1 MTTWILLVVLGG
13 VVALDTTA
21 FGQLML
27 SRPFVAATLAGG
39 VVGMPLE
46 GAIIGAALE
55 ALSLGILPVGASRYP
70 DTGTAAVAAV
80 GVLGL
85 SEAAP
90 VAPAMLLVIV
100 YGLAWQRIAGAS
112 VVAGRYLNERL
123 VLAGRPTLA
132 RMDAVIEHRHLATM
146 LLDLIR
152 GLVVT
157 IVALGIGVLLVK
169 WAVPLWT
176 FPADYAALAVSV
188 AAAAVLGGTARLFGE
203 SKRARMFLV
212 LGLLCGS
219 AFLIVL

>member
-1 MTTWILLVVLGG
+1 MITWTLLVLLGG
-13 VVALDTTA
+13 IVALDATA

-27 SRPFVAATLAGG
+27 SRPFVAASLAGAI
-39 VVGMPLE
+39 VGMPLE
-46 GAIIGAALE
+46 GATVGAALE

-90 VAPAMLLVIV
+90 VAPALLLVIV
-100 YGLAWQRIAGAS
+100 YGLTWQRIAGAS

-123 VLAGRPTLA
+123 ISAGRPTSGRL
-132 RMDAVIEHRHLATM
+132 DAMIEHRHVATM
-146 LLDLIR
+146 LLDLAR
-152 GLVVT
+152 GLFIT
-157 IVALGIGVLLVK
+157 FVALGIGVLLVR

-176 FPADYAALAVSV
+176 FPQDYAALAVSIAG
-188 AAAAVLGGTARLFGE
+188 AATLAGTARLFAE
-203 SKRARMFLV
+203 SRRARVFLV

-219 AFLIVL
+219 AFLIVR